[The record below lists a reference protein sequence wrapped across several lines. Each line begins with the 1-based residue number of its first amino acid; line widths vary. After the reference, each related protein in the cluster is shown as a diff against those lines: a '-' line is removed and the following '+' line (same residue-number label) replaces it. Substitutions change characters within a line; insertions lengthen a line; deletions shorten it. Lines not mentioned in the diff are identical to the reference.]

1 MLKILKFSLIIFF
14 TFILVLSCTSCTST
28 TGTPAATAP
37 KSRVVPVQRGN
48 LAVTVSVDGSLVMPQ
63 AFDLR
68 FGAPGDVQDVLVK
81 EGDFVRAGTIMA
93 MLDSTAQRLD
103 IKSANNSVQNVLS
116 NLYETVPRLP
126 KFPTNY
132 YQAIS
137 SVPIVTPS
145 LTQDTVIMWNNN
157 NPPPPPI
164 GIVVTPINTATSSTN
179 GLTTTVT
186 TTVGS
191 RTVTA
196 AGGTIPGTTEVTT
209 NVNVINTTISTTLTA
224 PEGVHNDISYPNYY
238 PNGTTSTSYGWA
250 QDEVAAAR
258 DLFLAENYTAAASE
272 LYVALSDLESCLK
285 IIEDAVNNPESG
297 LGNTAPFVPTD
308 LPGLVYFEVQQD
320 QPAAV
325 TLIVELRKAID
336 SIKQGQADIEKL
348 RGLVAQGKP
357 AEAGPLFEEILS
369 RVDDIGRVVV
379 NNINFIKTRND
390 TDIYGR
396 DISFYFYAAAEGKI
410 NAALK
415 GVETGGLGSPDLNS
429 NLRIARHYIELC
441 NAILGTNDY
450 VLQHGLSLKAEQGYK
465 VDLENALVTLGNRE
479 KDFLNT
485 VIMAPFD
492 GTVVSVAVK
501 KNDVLSAQ
509 DYSSKGTIQL
519 VDTTQIKFQGLVDEI
534 DILKI
539 KTGQRAAI
547 SVDAVPGKTFT
558 GRVSFISPYGSK
570 GTGSVVKFAV
580 TIQLDAADAALK
592 GGLTSTAD
600 VTVSNIENVLLVP
613 LTAIT
618 TTATGSFVNI
628 MESATGKAEK
638 RQVTLGG
645 QNQQFAEIVKGLK
658 EGDKIVIEEKVVKA
672 PVITTPGGPPG
683 GGGPPPR

>member
-1 MLKILKFSLIIFF
+1 MLKILKNSLIIIFA
-14 TFILVLSCTSCTST
+14 FILVLSFTSCTAT

-48 LAVTVSVDGSLVMPQ
+48 LAVIASVDGSLVMPQ

-93 MLDSTAQRLD
+93 TLDSTAQRLD
-103 IKSANNSVQNVLS
+103 IKSANNSVQTVLS

-126 KFPTNY
+126 QFQFPYNLMGVKEWSRDGIPTYFEPDEVGKNPYINY
-132 YQAIS
+132 
-137 SVPIVTPS
+137 PS
-145 LTQDTVIMWNNN
+145 
-157 NPPPPPI
+157 
-164 GIVVTPINTATSSTN
+164 
-179 GLTTTVT
+179 
-186 TTVGS
+186 
-191 RTVTA
+191 
-196 AGGTIPGTTEVTT
+196 
-209 NVNVINTTISTTLTA
+209 
-224 PEGVHNDISYPNYY
+224 YY
-238 PNGTTSTSYGWA
+238 PNGTALTSYNWA
-250 QDEVAAAR
+250 QEETAAAH

-285 IIEDAVNNPESG
+285 IIEDAINNPESG
-297 LGNTAPFVPTD
+297 LCNTAPFVPTD

-336 SIKQGQADIEKL
+336 SIRQGQADIEKL

-369 RVDDIGRVVV
+369 RVDDIGRVV

-396 DISFYFYAAAEGKI
+396 DISFYFYAAAEEKI

-415 GVETGGLGSPDLNS
+415 GIESGSLSSPDLNS

-600 VTVSNIENVLLVP
+600 VTISNIENVLLVP

-618 TTATGSFVNI
+618 TTATGSFVNV
-628 MESATGKAEK
+628 MESATGQAEK

-658 EGDKIVIEEKVVKA
+658 EDDKIVIEEKVVKA

>member
-1 MLKILKFSLIIFF
+1 MLKTPSKPLIVFLTCI
-14 TFILVLSCTSCTST
+14 TLLAAAGCTAAST
-28 TGTPAATAP
+28 TGTAATI
-37 KSRVVPVQRGN
+37 SRQVPVQRGD
-48 LAVTVSVDGSLVMPQ
+48 LVVSVSVDGNLVMPQ

-93 MLDSTAQRLD
+93 TLDSTAQRLD
-103 IKSANNSVQNVLS
+103 IKSANNSVQTVLS

-126 KFPTNY
+126 QFPGSYITEY
-132 YQAIS
+132 Y
-137 SVPIVTPS
+137 VPVY
-145 LTQDTVIMWNNN
+145 QM
-157 NPPPPPI
+157 
-164 GIVVTPINTATSSTN
+164 
-179 GLTTTVT
+179 
-186 TTVGS
+186 
-191 RTVTA
+191 
-196 AGGTIPGTTEVTT
+196 
-209 NVNVINTTISTTLTA
+209 
-224 PEGVHNDISYPNYY
+224 YY
-238 PNGTTSTSYGWA
+238 PNATALTSYAWA
-250 QDEVAAAR
+250 RDEVAAAR

-285 IIEDAVNNPESG
+285 IIENAVNNPESG

-308 LPGLVYFEVQQD
+308 LPGLVYFEIQQD
-320 QPAAV
+320 TPAAV
-325 TLIVELRKAID
+325 PLIVELRKAVD

-348 RGLVAQGKP
+348 HGLVAQGKP
-357 AEAGPLFEEILS
+357 AEAGPLFEALLS

-396 DISFYFYAAAEGKI
+396 DISFYFYAAAEEKI

-415 GVETGGLGSPDLNS
+415 GVESGGLGSPDLNS

-465 VDLENALVTLGNRE
+465 VDLENAMVTLGNRE

-539 KTGQRAAI
+539 KTGQKAEI
-547 SVDAVPGKTFT
+547 SVDAVPGKTFA

-600 VTVSNIENVLLVP
+600 ITINNIENVLLVP
-613 LTAIT
+613 LSAIT
-618 TTATGSFVNI
+618 TTATGSFVNV
-628 MESATGKAEK
+628 MDSATGQAEK

-645 QNQQFAEIVKGLK
+645 QNLQFAEVVKGLK
-658 EGDKIVIEEKVVKA
+658 EGDKIAIEEKAVKA

>member
-1 MLKILKFSLIIFF
+1 MLKRPLIVFITCILTLS
-14 TFILVLSCTSCTST
+14 FISCAATA
-28 TGTPAATAP
+28 GTPAATTP

-48 LAVTVSVDGSLVMPQ
+48 LAVIASVDGSLVMPQ

-93 MLDSTAQRLD
+93 TLDSTAQRLD
-103 IKSANNSVQNVLS
+103 IKSANNSVQTVLS

-126 KFPTNY
+126 QFQIPYNIMGIKEWDKNGDPVYYEEVYGAGTFGKNPYINY
-132 YQAIS
+132 
-137 SVPIVTPS
+137 PS
-145 LTQDTVIMWNNN
+145 
-157 NPPPPPI
+157 
-164 GIVVTPINTATSSTN
+164 
-179 GLTTTVT
+179 
-186 TTVGS
+186 
-191 RTVTA
+191 
-196 AGGTIPGTTEVTT
+196 
-209 NVNVINTTISTTLTA
+209 
-224 PEGVHNDISYPNYY
+224 YY
-238 PNGTTSTSYGWA
+238 PNGTALTSYGWA
-250 QDEVAAAR
+250 QGEVAAAR

-272 LYVALSDLESCLK
+272 LYVALCDLESCLK

-336 SIKQGQADIEKL
+336 SIRQGQADIEKL
-348 RGLVAQGKP
+348 RGLVAQGKST
-357 AEAGPLFEEILS
+357 EAGPLFEALLS
-369 RVDDIGRVVV
+369 RVGDIGRVVV

-396 DISFYFYAAAEGKI
+396 DISFYFYAAAEEKI

-415 GVETGGLGSPDLNS
+415 GVEGGGLGSPDLNS

-539 KTGQRAAI
+539 KTGQKAEI
-547 SVDAVPGKTFT
+547 SVDAVPGKTYA

-600 VTVSNIENVLLVP
+600 ITINNIANVLLVP
-613 LTAIT
+613 LSAIT
-618 TTATGSFVNI
+618 TNASGSFVNV
-628 MESATGKAEK
+628 MDSATGQAEK

-645 QNQQFAEIVKGLK
+645 QNLQFAEVVKGLK
-658 EGDKIVIEEKVVKA
+658 EGDKIVIEEKAVKA
-672 PVITTPGGPPG
+672 PVLTNTYGPPG
-683 GGGPPPR
+683 GGGPPR